1 MAPRASRRRPR
12 RGQRALRLHRQIHG
26 RCVRDRRADKARRQ
40 ADTAGWLFRVPCSA
54 DHRAIGNRWIE
65 VDFGCGYH
73 SGTITTVLQQIR
85 SGQVI
90 LAPAAAIPGRQ
101 GGGTGIVELNSPTG
115 TRRLCSPLRVP
126 NYGKI
131 ALDGRFAVE
140 ESNLNENVFLEH
152 CGSHSRMMI
161 GRRLFSV
168 NSRAV
173 LMSVGPASNL
183 CASRVS

>member
-1 MAPRASRRRPR
+1 M
-12 RGQRALRLHRQIHG
+12 
-26 RCVRDRRADKARRQ
+26 
-40 ADTAGWLFRVPCSA
+40 
-54 DHRAIGNRWIE
+54 
-65 VDFGCGYH
+65 
-73 SGTITTVLQQIR
+73 
-85 SGQVI
+85 
-90 LAPAAAIPGRQ
+90 
-101 GGGTGIVELNSPTG
+101 ELNSPTG

-152 CGSHSRMMI
+152 CGSHFRMMI
-161 GRRLFSV
+161 GRGLFSFKR
-168 NSRAV
+168 SRA